1 MSSFGGKKYRL
12 VVLTGAGISAESGLR
27 TFRGNDGM
35 WEHENI
41 DDVCTPEGYYRDR
54 KRVKDFYN
62 FLRRGLPEHEPNAA
76 HFALAELERRLGE
89 EMLLITQNVDD
100 LHERAGSR
108 KVLHMHGDLMRL
120 TCEKNPGHKF
130 SFREDETMDT
140 VCPFCGGMSRP
151 DIVFFGETP
160 QYMEEIQDAL
170 QQCDEFVYIG
180 TSSVV
185 YPAAG
190 FKSFAH
196 SYGAKV
202 TCLNLEIPS
211 SDPYTDVCIQG
222 KATEIVPKW
231 CESFK

>member
-1 MSSFGGKKYRL
+1 MKKRL

-27 TFRGNDGM
+27 TFRGQDGM

-41 DDVCTPEGYYRDR
+41 DDVCTPEGYFRDR

-62 FLRRGLPEHEPNAA
+62 FLRLGLPKHQPNAA
-76 HFALAELERRLGE
+76 HFALAELEKRLGNE
-89 EMLLITQNVDD
+89 FLLVTQNVDD

-108 KVLHMHGDLMRL
+108 QVLHMHGDLNRL
-120 TCEKNPGHKF
+120 TCEKNPKHQFVFKG
-130 SFREDETMDT
+130 EETMDT
-140 VCPFCGGMSRP
+140 ICPFCGAMSRP
-151 DIVFFGETP
+151 DIVFFGEQP
-160 QYMEEIQDAL
+160 QYMEEIQQAL
-170 QQCDEFVYIG
+170 QECEEFVYIG

-190 FKSFAH
+190 FKSYAH

-202 TCLNLEIPS
+202 TCLNLEVPS

-222 KATEIVPKW
+222 KATEIVPEW
-231 CESFK
+231 CKNFK